1 MAEVTMP
8 RLSDTMSE
16 GSVGRWLKKPGD
28 AVADGEIIAEI
39 ETDKATMELQA
50 FESGTLQKI
59 LVPEGQTVPI
69 GQAIA
74 IIGDGAA
81 PAEEA
86 AAPAAQEP
94 QKAEASAPAS
104 GEQQTPSEEGGNAA
118 IDRNTAEAK
127 AQVQQAPSG
136 PPSQPAQPAGQSN
149 GQASDERIKASPLAR
164 RMADERGI
172 DLRQVQGTGP
182 GGRIIKENIESF
194 QPATGPA
201 AAPAGTPAAATP
213 APAQPA
219 AAAPAP
225 AGEVTPMSRMRRA
238 IARAMTDAQPGTPHI
253 YVTAEIDMAA
263 AVKLRKQ
270 IIDSGASEVKISIND
285 LVVKAAAKALLK
297 FPTLNSSYATTA
309 DGQLGVVRHQQ
320 INVSVAVALEDG
332 LVAPVVRD
340 TDKKALGTV
349 AGEIKDM
356 AGRAREGKI
365 KQNELEGA
373 TFQVSNLGMFD
384 VVEFTSI
391 IPAPLAAS
399 LSVGT
404 VRQTPVVRN
413 GELAVGEMMYVTL
426 SVDHRVADGATAA
439 QFLQELRRLLE
450 TPMSLLV

>member
-104 GEQQTPSEEGGNAA
+104 GKQQAPSEEGSTEA
-118 IDRNTAEAK
+118 IARNTAEAK
-127 AQVQQAPSG
+127 AEVQQAPASPQPQAT
-136 PPSQPAQPAGQSN
+136 PPASKSN

-194 QPATGPA
+194 QPATAPA
-201 AAPAGTPAAATP
+201 AAPSATPTPATP
-213 APAQPA
+213 QPA
-219 AAAPAP
+219 AAAPTP
-225 AGEVTPMSRMRRA
+225 AGDVIPMSRMRRA
-238 IARAMTDAQPGTPHI
+238 IARAMTDSQPGTPHI
-253 YVTAEIDMAA
+253 YVTAEVDMAA

-285 LVVKAAAKALLK
+285 LIVKASAKALLK

-320 INVSVAVALEDG
+320 INVSIAVALEDG

-356 AGRAREGKI
+356 ASRAREGKI
-365 KQNELEGA
+365 RQNELEGA

-399 LSVGT
+399 LSVGA

-450 TPMSLLV
+450 SPMSLLV

>member
-16 GSVGRWLKKPGD
+16 GAVGRWLKKPGD

-81 PAEEA
+81 PEEA
-86 AAPAAQEP
+86 AAPPAPKPQQAA
-94 QKAEASAPAS
+94 AAAPAAPDART
-104 GEQQTPSEEGGNAA
+104 EPP
-118 IDRNTAEAK
+118 
-127 AQVQQAPSG
+127 QQAAPSA
-136 PPSQPAQPAGQSN
+136 SQST
-149 GQASDERIKASPLAR
+149 GQAGDERIKASPLAR

-194 QPATGPA
+194 QPSAQPTA
-201 AAPAGTPAAATP
+201 ALAATP
-213 APAQPA
+213 APAASQPA

-238 IARAMTDAQPGTPHI
+238 IARAMTDSQPGTPHI

-285 LVVKAAAKALLK
+285 LVVKASAKALLK
-297 FPTLNSSYATTA
+297 FPILNSSFAA
-309 DGQLGVVRHQQ
+309 SVDGQLGVARHQQ
-320 INVSVAVALEDG
+320 INVSIAVALEDG

-340 TDKKALGTV
+340 TDKKALGTI

-356 AGRAREGKI
+356 ASRAREGKI
-365 KQNELEGA
+365 KQNELESA

-399 LSVGT
+399 LSVGA
-404 VRQTPVVRN
+404 VRQTPVVRD
-413 GELAVGEMMYVTL
+413 GQLAVGEMMYVTL

-450 TPMSLLV
+450 SPMSLLV

>member
-16 GSVGRWLKKPGD
+16 GAVGRWLKKPGD

-81 PAEEA
+81 PDEA
-86 AAPAAQEP
+86 AAPDAGAQQAASEEGG
-94 QKAEASAPAS
+94 AEASA
-104 GEQQTPSEEGGNAA
+104 
-118 IDRNTAEAK
+118 RNTAEAK
-127 AQVQQAPSG
+127 AEAQQAPATPAPQAA
-136 PPSQPAQPAGQSN
+136 PPASQSN
-149 GQASDERIKASPLAR
+149 GQSSDERIKASPLAR

-194 QPATGPA
+194 QPSAAPTTAPA
-201 AAPAGTPAAATP
+201 ATQAP
-213 APAQPA
+213 APAASQPA

-238 IARAMTDAQPGTPHI
+238 IARAMTDSQPGTPHI

-285 LVVKAAAKALLK
+285 LVVKASAKALLK
-297 FPTLNSSYATTA
+297 FPTLNSSYTTSA
-309 DGQLGVVRHQQ
+309 DGQPGVARHQQ

-340 TDKKALGTV
+340 TDKKALGTI

-399 LSVGT
+399 LSVGV

-413 GELAVGEMMYVTL
+413 GELAVGELMYVTL

-450 TPMSLLV
+450 SPMSLLV

>member
-16 GSVGRWLKKPGD
+16 GAVGRWLKKPGD

-81 PAEEA
+81 PDEA
-86 AAPAAQEP
+86 AAPDAGAQQAA
-94 QKAEASAPAS
+94 
-104 GEQQTPSEEGGNAA
+104 SEEGGAEA
-118 IDRNTAEAK
+118 IARNTAEAK
-127 AQVQQAPSG
+127 AEAQQAPATPAPQAA
-136 PPSQPAQPAGQSN
+136 PPASQSN
-149 GQASDERIKASPLAR
+149 GQSSDERIKASPLAR

-194 QPATGPA
+194 QPSAAPTTAPA
-201 AAPAGTPAAATP
+201 ATQAP
-213 APAQPA
+213 APAASQPA

-238 IARAMTDAQPGTPHI
+238 IARAMTDSQPGTPHI

-285 LVVKAAAKALLK
+285 LVVKASAKALLK
-297 FPTLNSSYATTA
+297 FPTLNSSYTTSA
-309 DGQLGVVRHQQ
+309 DGQPGVARHQQ

-340 TDKKALGTV
+340 TDKKALGTI

-399 LSVGT
+399 LSVGV

-413 GELAVGEMMYVTL
+413 GELAVGELMYVTL

-450 TPMSLLV
+450 SPMSLLV

>member
-69 GQAIA
+69 GQTIA

-86 AAPAAQEP
+86 AAPPE
-94 QKAEASAPAS
+94 QK
-104 GEQQTPSEEGGNAA
+104 
-118 IDRNTAEAK
+118 
-127 AQVQQAPSG
+127 
-136 PPSQPAQPAGQSN
+136 SQPAAAPAEAAAPPEQKSQPAAAAPTPEAKTETQPQAAPARQSN
-149 GQASDERIKASPLAR
+149 GQSNDERIKASPLAR

-194 QPATGPA
+194 QPATAPA
-201 AAPAGTPAAATP
+201 AAPSATPTPATS
-213 APAQPA
+213 QPA

-225 AGEVTPMSRMRRA
+225 AGDVTPMSRMRRA
-238 IARAMTDAQPGTPHI
+238 IARAMTDSQPGTPHI

-285 LVVKAAAKALLK
+285 LVVKASAKALLK
-297 FPTLNSSYATTA
+297 FPTLNSSYATSA

-356 AGRAREGKI
+356 ASRARAGKI

-399 LSVGT
+399 LSVGA

-450 TPMSLLV
+450 SPMSLLV

>member
-69 GQAIA
+69 GQTIA

-86 AAPAAQEP
+86 AAPPE
-94 QKAEASAPAS
+94 QK
-104 GEQQTPSEEGGNAA
+104 
-118 IDRNTAEAK
+118 
-127 AQVQQAPSG
+127 
-136 PPSQPAQPAGQSN
+136 SQPAAAPAESTAPPEQKSQPAAAAPTPEAKTETQPQAAPARQSN
-149 GQASDERIKASPLAR
+149 GQSNDERIKASPLAR

-194 QPATGPA
+194 QPATAPA
-201 AAPAGTPAAATP
+201 AAPSATPTPATS
-213 APAQPA
+213 QPA

-225 AGEVTPMSRMRRA
+225 AGDVTPMSRMRRA
-238 IARAMTDAQPGTPHI
+238 IARAMTDSQPGTPHI
-253 YVTAEIDMAA
+253 YVTAEVDMAA

-285 LVVKAAAKALLK
+285 LIVKASAKALLK

-320 INVSVAVALEDG
+320 INVSIAVALEDG

-356 AGRAREGKI
+356 ASRAREGKI
-365 KQNELEGA
+365 RQNELEGA

-399 LSVGT
+399 LSVGA

-450 TPMSLLV
+450 SPMSLLI